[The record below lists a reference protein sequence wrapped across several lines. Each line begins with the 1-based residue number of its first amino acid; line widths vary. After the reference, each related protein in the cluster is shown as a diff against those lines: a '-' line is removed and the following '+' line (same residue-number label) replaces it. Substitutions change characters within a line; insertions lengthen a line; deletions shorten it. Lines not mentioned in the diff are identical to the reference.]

1 MSSCVW
7 ADRLVFFVVFIAY
20 VYAAIAA
27 GGIAGSKGS
36 STIGW
41 CLAGIVFGPFALI
54 AAIGIPDEIRSKKY
68 EVLIQQQQAI
78 LDELKT
84 LNAR

>member
-7 ADRLVFFVVFIAY
+7 ADRLLFFAVFIAH
-20 VYAAIAA
+20 YAAIAA

-41 CLAGIVFGPFALI
+41 CLAGLVFGPFALI
-54 AAIGIPDEIRSKKY
+54 AAIGIPGEIRAKKY
-68 EVLIQQQQAI
+68 EMLIQQQQAI
-78 LDELKT
+78 LEELKAQ
-84 LNAR
+84 NAN